1 MQAYYK
7 TGPTTGQPGAQPYY
21 GAQMTP
27 HAAYANLWTGQA
39 PMMTPYGAPGS
50 FYPYP
55 HPGMPPHQSPYG
67 YAPPQGSAA
76 STTGA
81 EYAREGEQKDAEGKD
96 AEYWRQ
102 RQAAAGGAAI
112 PQGMDYNAAAAAG
125 LIDEREAKRQRRKQS
140 NRESARRSRLR
151 KQAECEDLGSRVTVL
166 TQDNLKLRAEVEQLG
181 KKVEEIVSQNKNMRS
196 QISDLGGTVPPEP
209 QIPATQLDP
218 EMLNNAPE
226 FPVKMPAQE
235 SGEEGDSGDDD
246 DGEKS

>member
-1 MQAYYK
+1 MSTLEGAAAGVVMGGEGANGEGLAAGTVTNGEMAPATHGAGAPDYNQWMAQMQAYYK

-81 EYAREGEQKDAEGKD
+81 EYAREGEQKDAEGKVR
-96 AEYWRQ
+96 A
-102 RQAAAGGAAI
+102 
-112 PQGMDYNAAAAAG
+112 PFVG
-125 LIDEREAKRQRRKQS
+125 LAPPFPIRSILLSLITASERHS
-140 NRESARRSRLR
+140 
-151 KQAECEDLGSRVTVL
+151 
-166 TQDNLKLRAEVEQLG
+166 
-181 KKVEEIVSQNKNMRS
+181 
-196 QISDLGGTVPPEP
+196 
-209 QIPATQLDP
+209 
-218 EMLNNAPE
+218 
-226 FPVKMPAQE
+226 
-235 SGEEGDSGDDD
+235 
-246 DGEKS
+246 